1 MLNEELH
8 EHAHEYSH
16 EQPRPAEGIG
26 PFNGPPKTMFFLGL
40 FAGVAACTT
49 LALVFVVWSIASGR
63 GLSIGGGSQ
72 AAVTAPVAAAP
83 APAAPAAPTAPSG
96 PVKPVD
102 EKTDH
107 IKGPKNAKVTL
118 IEYSDF
124 ECPFCKRHFD
134 TMNQV
139 MKQYPNDVRL
149 VFRNYPLSFHQNAVK
164 EAEAAECAAEIG
176 GNDAYWKY
184 HDKIF
189 SQTTSN
195 GTGFALDKLVPTAK
209 EIGLDE
215 AKFKTCLDSDKYA
228 AKINQQEQEGSAAGV
243 QGTPGTFV
251 NGTLVE
257 GAVPLSQFTTMIDGL
272 LKK

>member
-1 MLNEELH
+1 MSMLNEETH
-8 EHAHEYSH
+8 EHTHVH
-16 EQPRPAEGIG
+16 PAGDVG

-40 FAGVAACTT
+40 FAGVASCTT
-49 LALVFVVWSIASGR
+49 LALVFVVWSIVSGN
-63 GLSIGGGSQ
+63 GLSTLAGGKAL
-72 AAVTAPVAAAP
+72 AAVATPPDA
-83 APAAPAAPTAPSG
+83 AAPAAPSPAAPTPQAG
-96 PVKPVD
+96 PMKPVD
-102 EKTDH
+102 EKVDH

-118 IEYSDF
+118 VEYSDF
-124 ECPFCKRHFD
+124 ECPFCKRHFEV
-134 TMNQV
+134 MNQV
-139 MKQYPNDVRL
+139 LKQYPNDVRL
-149 VFRNYPLSFHQNAVK
+149 IFRNYPLSFHQNAMK
-164 EAEAAECAAEIG
+164 EAQAAECAAEIG

-189 SQTTSN
+189 SETTSN

-209 EIGLDE
+209 AIGLDE
-215 AKFKTCLDSDKYA
+215 NKFKTCLDSDKYA
-228 AKINQQEQEGSAAGV
+228 AKVNQQMQEGSASGV

>member
-1 MLNEELH
+1 MLNEN
-8 EHAHEYSH
+8 SH
-16 EQPRPAEGIG
+16 EQVVGAVG
-26 PFNGPPKTMFFLGL
+26 PFNGPPKTMFLLGL
-40 FAGVAACTT
+40 FAGVASCTT

-63 GLSIGGGSQ
+63 GLSLGGS
-72 AAVTAPVAAAP
+72 AIAAAAP
-83 APAAPAAPTAPSG
+83 TPAAAAPSAAQPSAAAPSAAG
-96 PVKPVD
+96 PMKPVD
-102 EKTDH
+102 EKVDH

-118 IEYSDF
+118 VEYSDF

-134 TMNQV
+134 VMNQV

-149 VFRNYPLSFHQNAVK
+149 VFRNYPLSFHQNAMK
-164 EAEAAECAAEIG
+164 EAQAAECAAEVG

-189 SQTTSN
+189 SETTSN
-195 GTGFALDKLVPTAK
+195 GTGFALDKLVPAAK
-209 EIGLDE
+209 AIGLDE
-215 AKFKTCLDSDKYA
+215 KKFKTCLDSDKYA
-228 AKINQQEQEGSAAGV
+228 TKVNQQMQEGSESGV

-257 GAVPLSQFTTMIDGL
+257 GAVPLSQFTTMIDGI

>member
-1 MLNEELH
+1 MNMLTEN
-8 EHAHEYSH
+8 SH
-16 EQPRPAEGIG
+16 EPVAGGVG
-26 PFNGPPKTMFFLGL
+26 PFNGPPKTMFLLGL
-40 FAGVAACTT
+40 FAGVASCTT

-63 GLSIGGGSQ
+63 GLALGTGS
-72 AAVTAPVAAAP
+72 AALA
-83 APAAPAAPTAPSG
+83 AAPAAPSAAAPAAQPSAPAAAAG
-96 PVKPVD
+96 PMKPVD
-102 EKTDH
+102 EKVDH

-118 IEYSDF
+118 VEYSDF
-124 ECPFCKRHFD
+124 ECPFCKRHFEV
-134 TMNQV
+134 MNQV

-149 VFRNYPLSFHQNAVK
+149 VFRNYPLSFHQNAMK
-164 EAEAAECAAEIG
+164 EAQAAECAAEVG

-189 SQTTSN
+189 TETASN
-195 GTGFALDKLVPTAK
+195 GTGFALDRLVPAAK

-215 AKFKTCLDSDKYA
+215 KKFKTCLDSDKYA
-228 AKINQQEQEGSAAGV
+228 AKVNQQMQEGSAAGV

-257 GAVPLSQFTTMIDGL
+257 GAVPLSQFTTMIDGI

>member
-1 MLNEELH
+1 MSMLNEN
-8 EHAHEYSH
+8 SH
-16 EQPRPAEGIG
+16 EQVAGAVG

-40 FAGVAACTT
+40 FAGVASCTT

-63 GLSIGGGSQ
+63 GLSLGVGAV
-72 AAVTAPVAAAP
+72 AAATAPAPVAAAP
-83 APAAPAAPTAPSG
+83 TPAQPGAPAAPSG

-107 IKGPKNAKVTL
+107 IRGPKNAKITL

-134 TMNQV
+134 VMNQV

-149 VFRNYPLSFHQNAVK
+149 VFRNYPLSFHQNAMK
-164 EAEAAECAAEIG
+164 EAQGAECAAEIG

-228 AKINQQEQEGSAAGV
+228 AKVNQQEQEGAAAGV

-251 NGTLVE
+251 NGKLVE